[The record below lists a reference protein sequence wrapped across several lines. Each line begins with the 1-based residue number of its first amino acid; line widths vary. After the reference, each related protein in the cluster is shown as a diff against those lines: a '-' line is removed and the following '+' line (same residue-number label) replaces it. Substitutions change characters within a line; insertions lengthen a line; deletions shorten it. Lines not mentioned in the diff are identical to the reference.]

1 MIPAFL
7 AFSCDRVVYPCLVSL
22 CAVANTVSE
31 CARDIVIECLI
42 LQQVVSIN
50 AFGALE
56 ES

>member
-7 AFSCDRVVYPCLVSL
+7 AFPCDQVVYPSMVSL
-22 CAVANTVSE
+22 CAVANTEAE

-42 LQQVVSIN
+42 LQKVVSIN